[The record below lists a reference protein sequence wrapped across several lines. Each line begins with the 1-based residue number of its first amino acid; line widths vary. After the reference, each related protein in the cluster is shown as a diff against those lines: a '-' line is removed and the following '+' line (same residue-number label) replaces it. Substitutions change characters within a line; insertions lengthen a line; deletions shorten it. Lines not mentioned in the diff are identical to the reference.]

1 MKNILYI
8 TTLIFSSVLLQNC
21 TEKEPNKIPVIS
33 LVSMTPTTVH
43 QYTDSVIIII
53 HYQDKD
59 GDIGI
64 PDADKNSLW
73 IQDAR
78 LVNPDEYFISPL
90 APIDTEVS
98 IEGEFR
104 IKLKNTFKLGT
115 AAQEITKFNIWLFDR
130 AGNKSNI
137 LETPELTITD

>member
-8 TTLIFSSVLLQNC
+8 TTLIFSIVLLQNC

>member
-8 TTLIFSSVLLQNC
+8 TTLIFSIVLLQNC
-21 TEKEPNKIPVIS
+21 TEKELNRLPVIS
-33 LVSMTPTTVH
+33 LVSMTPATVH
-43 QYTDSVIIII
+43 QYIDSVIIII
-53 HYQDKD
+53 HYQDED

-73 IQDAR
+73 VQDAR
-78 LVNPDEYFISPL
+78 LINPDEYFISPL

>member
-1 MKNILYI
+1 MNKIIYTFTILSI
-8 TTLIFSSVLLQNC
+8 LFFLQNC
-21 TEKEPNKIPVIS
+21 EKKEESSAPIIS
-33 LVSMTPTTVH
+33 LVSITPTTVAEF
-43 QYTDSVIIII
+43 TDSIIII
-53 HYQDKD
+53 VHYIDND

-78 LVNPDEYFISPL
+78 LENPDEYFISPL
-90 APIDTEVS
+90 APLNTEVA

-115 AAQEITKFNIWLFDR
+115 AAQETTSFKIWIIDR
-130 AGNKSNI
+130 NLAKSNVI
-137 LETPELTITD
+137 ETPKITITN